1 MSEETHKI
9 RWTVD
14 YSARLTRHQIAM
26 VADSPD
32 GVTDEYREA
41 CREWLANNPQG
52 LTREQFDAL
61 PDGTV
66 VKPANGY
73 EYVKVGHRLGYSNF
87 ENYSISFVVLA
98 DADLASMSVVS
109 TPPAPTLDDAQFVL
123 TDDGVWY
130 RVDLDDWACRNSKL
144 TTAEL
149 RGIYPTAVILL
160 PGPQIGGDQ

>member
-1 MSEETHKI
+1 MSDEIITIVYERMTEFTEQFTNTELLNVLSRPWDYPDELITAITKHLEEHPPG
-9 RWTVD
+9 
-14 YSARLTRHQIAM
+14 M
-26 VADSPD
+26 
-32 GVTDEYREA
+32 
-41 CREWLANNPQG
+41 
-52 LTREQFDAL
+52 TREQFNQL
-61 PDGTV
+61 PDGSV
-66 VKPANGY
+66 VQSGFN
-73 EYVKVGHRLGYSNF
+73 ER
-87 ENYSISFVVLA
+87 FVVIDGDIWALGGSPGI
-98 DADLASMSVVS
+98 DSHLSTMSVVS